1 MTNTA
6 LYTRI
11 STLPK
16 SIQDEIYD
24 FMEFLIKKKNPDTK
38 KIHPKAGC
46 MKGSFKMSDNFSEPL
61 EDFNEYMK

>member
-16 SIQDEIYD
+16 SIQDEVYD
-24 FMEFLIKKKNPDTK
+24 FMEFLVNKKKPKKT

-46 MKGSFKMSDNFSEPL
+46 MQGVFKMSKDFIEPL
-61 EDFNEYMK
+61 EDFSEYMK

>member
-16 SIQDEIYD
+16 SIQDEVFD
-24 FMEFLIKKKNPDTK
+24 FIEFLINKNKP
-38 KIHPKAGC
+38 KIAKVHPKAGC
-46 MKGSFKMSDNFSEPL
+46 MQGVFKMSKDFNEPL
-61 EDFNEYMK
+61 EDFSEYMK